1 MKHSFFLLLTVMLAT
16 MRAQQIPDGFA
27 VIDKIVPDL
36 TVELR
41 YASTANFTGSVVRGY
56 NPAKRVLTL
65 GTLYALKKVEYSLR
79 TRGLGLKLFDGYRP
93 QRAVNFF
100 VEWAERATDTTMK
113 AAYYPTIPKDQ
124 LFEQGYIAKR
134 SGHSRGSTVDLTVI
148 YIEGVRKGE
157 ELDMGTPFDFFGP
170 ESATFY
176 DSLSEEQK
184 SNRRLLYEVMS
195 HFGFKNYTQEWW
207 HYTLVNEPFLDTYF
221 DF

>member
-1 MKHSFFLLLTVMLAT
+1 MKHFFFLLLMVMLSP
-16 MRAQQIPDGFA
+16 MRAQQTPDGFA
-27 VIDKIVPDL
+27 RIDSVVPDL
-36 TVELR
+36 TIELR

-65 GTLYALKKVEYSLR
+65 GTLYALKKVQDSLR

-100 VEWAERATDTTMK
+100 VEWAERTTDTTMK

-148 YIEGVRKGE
+148 YTEGIRKGE
-157 ELDMGTPFDFFGP
+157 ELDMGSPYDFFGP
-170 ESATFY
+170 ESATFNNA
-176 DSLSEEQK
+176 LSEEQK
-184 SNRRLLYEVMS
+184 TNRRLLYEVMS
-195 HFGFKNYTQEWW
+195 HFGFKNYAQEWW
-207 HYTLVNEPFLDTYF
+207 HYTLTNEPYPDTYF

>member
-1 MKHSFFLLLTVMLAT
+1 
-16 MRAQQIPDGFA
+16 MRAQQIPDDFA
-27 VIDKIVPDL
+27 RIDSLVPDL
-36 TVELR
+36 EVELR

-65 GTLYALKKVEYSLR
+65 GTLNALKKVQDSLG

-100 VEWAERATDTTMK
+100 VEWAERATDTAMK
-113 AAYYPTIPKDQ
+113 AAYYPTIPKEQ

-148 YIEGVRKGE
+148 YAVGVRKGE
-157 ELDMGTPFDFFGP
+157 ELDMGTSFDFFGP

-176 DSLSEEQK
+176 DALSKEQK
-184 SNRRLLYEVMS
+184 SNRKLLYEVML
-195 HFGFKNYTQEWW
+195 HFGFKNYAQEWW
-207 HYTLVNEPFLDTYF
+207 HYTLANEPYPDTYF

>member
-1 MKHSFFLLLTVMLAT
+1 

-27 VIDKIVPDL
+27 RIGSVVPDL

-65 GTLYALKKVEYSLR
+65 GTLNALKKVQDSLR

-100 VEWAERATDTTMK
+100 VEWAERAADTAMK
-113 AAYYPTIPKDQ
+113 ATYYPTIPKNQ

-148 YIEGVRKGE
+148 YAVGVRKGE

-176 DSLSEEQK
+176 DALSKEQK
-184 SNRRLLYEVMS
+184 SNRKLLYEVMV
-195 HFGFKNYTQEWW
+195 HFGFKNYAQEWW
-207 HYTLVNEPFLDTYF
+207 HYTLVNEPYPDTYF